1 LGFHGKA
8 KESGIMKRFWGV
20 RGLWLLMALA
30 LLSVCAAGE
39 LYRGAEPADAYISP
53 LPPALRGADP
63 ALRHWYT
70 APYFNPY
77 EAP

>member
-1 LGFHGKA
+1 
-8 KESGIMKRFWGV
+8 MKRQWRV
-20 RGLWLLMALA
+20 RGLWLLAALA
-30 LLSVCAAGE
+30 LLSGCAAGGA
-39 LYRGAEPADAYISP
+39 YRDARPAGAYISP
-53 LPPALRGADP
+53 LPPALRGTDP